1 MVPAP
6 VVIFGPVFPL
16 GTGRPSARLG
26 ECAGAPSHLRPGDR
40 GQPESLTKMQVL
52 VRALGLRRQVL
63 SERCLRTC
71 CVAGLRTQEAGR
83 KAKHLYS
90 AGSFFI
96 FDSQNICLQMVFVSE
111 IIILISSRPG
121 TSVKSSLCDWRCP
134 WASEMAIDHMRV
146 VSMALVLAGLQLWPG
161 TSL

>member
-1 MVPAP
+1 MGAENQTLLCSPQLPFGKHSCGWLPPWDAMVPAP
-6 VVIFGPVFPL
+6 VVIFGPVFSL
-16 GTGRPSARLG
+16 CTGRPSARLG

-40 GQPESLTKMQVL
+40 GQPESLAKMQVL

-63 SERCLRTC
+63 SERCLRIC

-96 FDSQNICLQMVFVSE
+96 FDSQNICL
-111 IIILISSRPG
+111 
-121 TSVKSSLCDWRCP
+121 
-134 WASEMAIDHMRV
+134 
-146 VSMALVLAGLQLWPG
+146 
-161 TSL
+161 